1 MMCRKKKLVINIV
14 VGFCSQFITLVL
26 GLCIPRIVLLN
37 YGSDT
42 NGLIST
48 ITQIFTYIALLEA
61 GISQAARNMLYKPV
75 SNGDKERISYWMS
88 IARRYYRR
96 ISLYYFACVC
106 VIALIMPVLLKT
118 NISFGTVFFYIM
130 FEGLTSVVSFYFIN
144 TWTCFLNAKGETYVN
159 NIVNMISMM
168 LCYTVKI
175 SLALFGINIAFIQ
188 IGYFIVSLVKL
199 LIYKIYIGKK
209 YTWIDYNM
217 APKSAKLP
225 DRNAYVV
232 SEITWTIF
240 SSTDMVVLSVFVS
253 TAMSSVYSVYNMVFV
268 ALSGLLNS
276 IYQASVYN
284 LGLAYHE
291 SIEKYRKLHD
301 TFNSVFM
308 ASITVLMS
316 VSYIMIIPFVKLYTN
331 GVTDIEY
338 IYKFLPL
345 CFCMVQMLTWSRYVG
360 GNLIGVAGRQKPAV
374 KINIIEAI
382 INAVLS
388 IILVN
393 IFGITGVLI
402 ATVCALPLKV
412 FYCNFIS
419 DIKIIQRKPWKTIS
433 ILGVNYLIFG
443 IVVLLS
449 QRLKINIVNFY
460 EFFGCAIVLTVIF
473 AFITFSINCLIN
485 RDILRTLRMVK
496 RR

>member
-1 MMCRKKKLVINIV
+1 
-14 VGFCSQFITLVL
+14 
-26 GLCIPRIVLLN
+26 
-37 YGSDT
+37 
-42 NGLIST
+42 
-48 ITQIFTYIALLEA
+48 
-61 GISQAARNMLYKPV
+61 
-75 SNGDKERISYWMS
+75 
-88 IARRYYRR
+88 
-96 ISLYYFACVC
+96 
-106 VIALIMPVLLKT
+106 
-118 NISFGTVFFYIM
+118 
-130 FEGLTSVVSFYFIN
+130 
-144 TWTCFLNAKGETYVN
+144 
-159 NIVNMISMM
+159 
-168 LCYTVKI
+168 
-175 SLALFGINIAFIQ
+175 
-188 IGYFIVSLVKL
+188 
-199 LIYKIYIGKK
+199 
-209 YTWIDYNM
+209 M